1 MNIGKFPHIRTC
13 GRRIEG
19 IAGSLIDPGV
29 SNLVVVH
36 RGIPSPSTNDAE
48 GALVANEIPVRPGES
63 KRLRPAPLPLAGQ
76 LSEARVL
83 IVDDNQQNIA
93 LLVAI
98 LKRAGYRNLFTEL
111 DSRLVAGRL
120 EEIDPD
126 LVMLDLNMPYVDGFA
141 VLEQIRRY
149 APAEAVP
156 VLVLTA
162 ETTPTASER
171 ALRAGAQD
179 FMTKPFSNGEV
190 LVRAQNLLRLRFMYT
205 TLRSSI
211 LRERESAVKARWLST
226 ALNSEQ
232 ENVERLQHLDDLK
245 DILLQTVSH
254 DLRNPIWAVLLV
266 TDLLAQDAD
275 GTQPLDPDLR
285 RSLIAKAT
293 RSARQMEQ
301 LLADILDSDP
311 MRTVDQ
317 TSDACDV
324 GEVVSRV
331 LAEVDLGRDHP
342 LHTDLQSVTAQ
353 VDPVHLERIVENL
366 LNNAR
371 QHLAQGVPIW
381 VSVSADDGG
390 AVIAVE
396 DGGPGIPPAI
406 ADTIFEPFRRGDTS
420 GSGLGLG
427 LSLVSR
433 FAELHGGR
441 AWTEDRPGGGASF
454 KVFLPSADSQG
465 PAVMAT
471 A

>member
-1 MNIGKFPHIRTC
+1 MK
-13 GRRIEG
+13 
-19 IAGSLIDPGV
+19 
-29 SNLVVVH
+29 
-36 RGIPSPSTNDAE
+36 
-48 GALVANEIPVRPGES
+48 GALVANEISVRSGGS
-63 KRLRPAPLPLAGQ
+63 KRTRPSPLPLAGQ

-83 IVDDNQQNIA
+83 IVDDNQQNVA
-93 LLVAI
+93 LLVAV

-111 DSRLVAGRL
+111 DSRMIESRL
-120 EEIDPD
+120 DEVDPD
-126 LVMLDLNMPYVDGFA
+126 LVMLDLNMPFLDGFA
-141 VLEQIRRY
+141 VLGQIRQF

-162 ETTPTASER
+162 ETTSTASER

-190 LVRAQNLLRLRFMYT
+190 LVRAQNLLRQRFMYT

-211 LRERESAVKARWLST
+211 LRERESEVKAHWLSS

-232 ENVERLQHLDDLK
+232 ENVERLRQLDDLK

-275 GTQPLDPDLR
+275 GTQPLDADIR

-293 RSARQMEQ
+293 RSAKQMER

-311 MRTVDQ
+311 MRTLNRQ
-317 TSDACDV
+317 ADACDV

-342 LHTDLQSVTAQ
+342 LQIDLESVTARI
-353 VDPVHLERIVENL
+353 DSVHLERIVENL

-371 QHLAQGVPIW
+371 QHLAKGVPIW
-381 VSVSADDGG
+381 VSVAADDKG
-390 AVIAVE
+390 AVLTVE
-396 DGGPGIPPAI
+396 DAGPGISPAI
-406 ADTIFEPFRRGDTS
+406 ADAIFEPFRRG
-420 GSGLGLG
+420 GSSAGNGLGLG
-427 LSLVSR
+427 LSLVQR
-433 FAELHGGR
+433 FAELYGGR
-441 AWTEDRPGGGASF
+441 AWTQERPGGGASF
-454 KVFLPSADSQG
+454 KVFLPSTDPGEST
-465 PAVMAT
+465 VMAT